1 MDQVAET
8 LAQDVANGAKKPRD
22 EFYDTT
28 DLGTRSDPLLDCL
41 LFLTSHYG
49 HARSVE
55 AIAAGLP
62 IGDTGMTPAVFCS
75 AAHRVGFNAKIAR
88 RNFDRIPPLVLPAV
102 LILKG
107 RSACVLVKID
117 NKKNQA
123 RVVMPEQGSE
133 MLMPLDQLRK
143 NYAGYAIFV
152 HPQAPSIE
160 EAEETEKDPAQHWFW
175 GPVLENKSIYLR
187 VAVASVLVNFFALTS
202 PLFVMNVY
210 DRVLPNNAI
219 ETGWVLGLGA
229 LTIFAFDFVI
239 RTLRGYF
246 IDLAGRRADVIMAQ
260 RLYDQVLDMKL
271 AGKRGSTGAFANNL
285 KEFESIRDFF
295 TSASLT
301 GLVDLPFSFLFLL
314 IIWMISPPIAA
325 ALIGLFVAAIAVNM
339 AVQVPVRHLVRKSLL
354 SAEAKHGLLIE
365 TINGLETIK
374 GVGGE
379 GRLRKK
385 YGAYVGE
392 TAAWGQKS
400 RFVSAF
406 GVNFASWVQQ
416 IAGIISVLIGM
427 YLVQDHKLTVG
438 ALIATVILSSRAISP
453 VGQVASL
460 ITRYHH
466 AAGALKNLNRIM
478 ALPVERPAHTKF
490 LHRPELK
497 GGFHFQ
503 GVKFSYPG
511 RSYAAL
517 EDISFHISPGEKVGL
532 VGRVGSG
539 KSTLTK
545 LMVGFYDPQEG
556 KILVDD
562 TDMRQIDPADLR
574 RNIAFV
580 AQDAVL
586 FSGTVR
592 ENITVGRPDA
602 TDEEIFQASID
613 AGVHDFIRK
622 HPMGYD
628 APVGERGEGFSG
640 GQRQAI
646 ALARA
651 ILANPPVL
659 ICDEPTN
666 AMDMQA
672 EQAFIEHAQRRVKN
686 KTLILV
692 THKPSLLKLVDR
704 LILIDGG
711 RVYAD
716 GPREK
721 VIEALN
727 SGQITV
733 PK

>member
-1 MDQVAET
+1 MDQTAKAHPQHGE
-8 LAQDVANGAKKPRD
+8 NGGVKAR
-22 EFYDTT
+22 ENLFDTA
-28 DLGTRSDPLLDCL
+28 DLGTRADPLLDCL

-62 IGDTGMTPAVFCS
+62 IGDSGMTPAVFCD
-75 AAHRVGFNAKIAR
+75 AARRVGLNARIVR
-88 RNFDRIPPLVLPAV
+88 RNFDHIPPLVLPAV
-102 LILKG
+102 LILKDQT
-107 RSACVLVKID
+107 ACVLIRTEG
-117 NKKNQA
+117 KKNQA

-133 MLMPLDQLRK
+133 MLIPLDQLRA

-152 HPQAPSIE
+152 HPLPPSL
-160 EAEETEKDPAQHWFW
+160 EAEDETEKDPAQHWFW

-187 VAVASVLVNFFALTS
+187 VALASTLINIFALTS
-202 PLFVMNVY
+202 PLFIMNVY

-229 LTIFAFDFVI
+229 LVIFIFDFTI

-246 IDLAGRRADVIMAQ
+246 IDLAGKRADIIMAR
-260 RLYDQVLDMKL
+260 RLYDHVLDMKL
-271 AGKRGSTGAFANNL
+271 SGKTGSTGAFANNL

-301 GLVDLPFSFLFLL
+301 GFVDLPFSLLFMFV
-314 IIWMISPPIAA
+314 IWIISPPIAA
-325 ALIGLFVAAIAVNM
+325 ALIALFLAAIAINLV
-339 AVQVPVRHLVRKSLL
+339 VQVPVRHLVRKSLK
-354 SAEAKHGLLIE
+354 SNEAKHGLLIE

-385 YGAYVGE
+385 YSAYVGE

-400 RFVSAF
+400 RLVSAF
-406 GVNFASWVQQ
+406 GVNFATWVQQ
-416 IAGIISVLIGM
+416 IAGIVTVLIGM
-427 YLVQDHKLTVG
+427 YLVQDHKLSVG
-438 ALIATVILSSRAISP
+438 ALIATVILSSRVIAP
-453 VGQVASL
+453 VGQVAAL

-466 AAGALKNLNRIM
+466 AVGALKNLSRIM
-478 ALPVERPAHTKF
+478 ALPIERPMHKKF

-497 GGFHFQ
+497 GGFQFQ
-503 GVKFSYPG
+503 NVKFSYPG
-511 RSYAAL
+511 RNYTAL
-517 EDISFHISPGEKVGL
+517 EDISFRISPGEKVGI
-532 VGRVGSG
+532 VGRLGSG

-545 LMVGFYDPQEG
+545 LMVSFYEPQEG

-562 TDMRQIDPADLR
+562 TDIRQIDPADLR
-574 RNIAFV
+574 RNIAYV

-586 FSGTVR
+586 FTGTVR

-602 TDEEIFQASID
+602 TDEEIFLAATE

-646 ALARA
+646 TLARA
-651 ILANPPVL
+651 ILASPPVL
-659 ICDEPTN
+659 IFDEPTN
-666 AMDMQA
+666 AMDLQA
-672 EQAFIEHAQRRVKN
+672 EQALIENLQKRSRN
-686 KTLILV
+686 RTLIIV
-692 THKPSLLKLVDR
+692 THKPTLLNLVDR

-711 RVYAD
+711 RVFAD
-716 GPREK
+716 GPKDK

-727 SGQITV
+727 SGQIAV